1 MAQASSPPLPS
12 VRSTRRSQLRP
23 QRCQWA
29 QVATSWSPELPL
41 LRGRGREGSR
51 HSCALRPKYSM
62 CSQPPEPAREC
73 PLRAKHSV
81 GQGQSL
87 PAPTLPEGAQSGRPM
102 QPPFSLPG
110 HLPQQTQGDPPAAAA
125 PCSPAGPE
133 CEKTEARSVLK
144 TPPHRGIFTFCL
156 KVKVAS
162 RSSCPGCSL
171 RAHPPLWSLNPPL

>member
-102 QPPFSLPG
+102 QPPFSPPG
-110 HLPQQTQGDPPAAAA
+110 HLPQQTQGAPPAAAA

-156 KVKVAS
+156 KVKVTS

-171 RAHPPLWSLNPPL
+171 RAHPPL